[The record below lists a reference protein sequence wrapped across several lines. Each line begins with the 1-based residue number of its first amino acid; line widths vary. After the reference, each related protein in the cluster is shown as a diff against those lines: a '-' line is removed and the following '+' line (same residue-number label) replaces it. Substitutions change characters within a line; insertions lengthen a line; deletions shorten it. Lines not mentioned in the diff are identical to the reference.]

1 MLLNRVGTLR
11 KARGLVYELRRFASV
26 GTSPGGGASLHWHM
40 CKALIG
46 HATSQ
51 GWRPGMDLT
60 LVLTLQSCTWRA
72 GGFYKKMGWK
82 GDTKQSKKKKFWGK
96 QSSSVAMQVTKDDI
110 GALMRLDLA
119 DQSAWSRYWERPA
132 PSGEANSDDEDLED
146 IDGGEDVGDDRTH

>member
-1 MLLNRVGTLR
+1 
-11 KARGLVYELRRFASV
+11 
-26 GTSPGGGASLHWHM
+26 
-40 CKALIG
+40 
-46 HATSQ
+46 
-51 GWRPGMDLT
+51 MDLT

-146 IDGGEDVGDDRTH
+146 IDGGEDVA